1 MIDCEVLLE
10 EFRMAAV
17 MAKLF
22 DRAVKIVA
30 MALLLVL
37 PAALPT
43 AAQESPAQTSAHNP
57 SPKNGSPDSGKP
69 KLVVI
74 LVVDQMRGDYVDKF
88 QHQWTGGLKRLVNE
102 GAWFHEAAYPYGATE
117 TCVGHST
124 ISTGAFPASHGMI
137 ANEWWDRGQ
146 QKDVTC
152 TADASVKNIAYEGA
166 PTVTAS
172 NPAASTTGATPN
184 AAGDSAAKMLIP
196 AFAEELRF
204 QSGAG
209 TRVVSMSLK
218 ARAAITLAGHQAD
231 SVTWWDGGTGLWQ
244 TSSVYPQAPFIAE
257 FVKLHPVTDDYGKT
271 WAPLLPESEYLY
283 DQTAFNAGPPA
294 GYGAAFPHPLRG
306 TSESKGPDHS
316 FFLQWATSPYAETY
330 LAHMAEDAVDK
341 LQLGKGT
348 GIDFLSVSFSS
359 VDYVGHAFGPR
370 SWEVQDE
377 LARLDRDLAAFFTHL
392 DKTVGRGK
400 YVVAFSSD
408 HGVAPV
414 PEDLRK
420 FGIDAG
426 RLNLAE
432 VKKRIEQALEP
443 FHYAKPSVSEVD
455 GADVYFTSGTYAK
468 LKSDPGALQAVIE
481 AIQGTPGVAR
491 VYQAE
496 ELDDRPATR
505 NPIRAAEAAGFF
517 KSRSGDV
524 LIVPKP
530 YWIWDYS
537 APGKPSRS
545 GGTSHGTPNYYDQRV
560 PVILMGAG
568 IHHGKYYEPATP
580 ADIAPTLATLCGI
593 TLATQDGRTLLEAL
607 EGAPSTV
614 MLSPSQTRS
623 IGDANSASDR

>member
-1 MIDCEVLLE
+1 MV
-10 EFRMAAV
+10 AV
-17 MAKLF
+17 IA
-22 DRAVKIVA
+22 RAFYRANKIVA
-30 MALLLVL
+30 MVLFLVL
-37 PAALPT
+37 PGALPI
-43 AAQESPAQTSAHNP
+43 AAQESASQTAAHKT
-57 SPKNGSPDSGKP
+57 STKDAVRDSSKP

-137 ANEWWDRGQ
+137 GNEWWDREQ

-166 PTVTAS
+166 TATGAS
-172 NPAASTTGATPN
+172 NPATSTTGSTPN

-196 AFAEELRF
+196 AFAEELKF

-209 TRVVSMSLK
+209 TRVVTMSLK

-231 SVTWWDGGTGLWQ
+231 SVTWWDGATGLWQ
-244 TSSVYPQAPFIAE
+244 TSSAYPQAPFIAE

-271 WAPLLPESEYLY
+271 WSPLLPESEYLY

-330 LAHMAEDAVDK
+330 LAHMAEDVVDK
-341 LQLGKGT
+341 LQLGKGP

-359 VDYVGHAFGPR
+359 VDYVGHTFGPR

-377 LARLDRDLAAFFTHL
+377 LARLDRDLAEFFTYL

-400 YVVAFSSD
+400 YLVAFSSD

-414 PEDLRK
+414 PEDLRRT
-420 FGIDAG
+420 GIDAG

-432 VKKRIEQALEP
+432 VKNRIEQALEP
-443 FHYAKPSVSEVD
+443 FHYAKRSVSEVD
-455 GADVYFTSGTYAK
+455 GADVYFTPGTYAK
-468 LKSDPGALQAVIE
+468 LQSDSHSLQAAIE
-481 AIQGTPGVAR
+481 AIQNTPGVAR
-491 VYQAE
+491 AYQAE

-517 KSRSGDV
+517 KSRSGDLV
-524 LIVPKP
+524 IVPKP

-537 APGKPSRS
+537 APGKPSRN
-545 GGTSHGTPNYYDQRV
+545 GGTSHGTPYYYDQRV
-560 PVILMGAG
+560 PVILMGSG
-568 IHHGKYYEPATP
+568 IRRGKYYEPATP

-593 TLATQDGRTLLEAL
+593 TLATQDGRTLAEAL
-607 EGAPSTV
+607 EASQSTQA
-614 MLSPSQTRS
+614 SASSQTQS
-623 IGDANSASDR
+623 KSDAQTSSDR